1 VLLWRYYRYSVWLRP
16 NSKLQVYAVAA
27 ESDIRPL
34 LTAGD
39 AGVCSGGRCGTSVDK
54 ECLRLGWPST
64 ANSFP
69 FSASL
74 FRHCAPPFSEPGC
87 GVSCAVSP
95 ATYTEGP
102 TRCETHETACDS
114 LNVEAIASRAD
125 SLECSTCRSTNKS
138 KLYKLTASAILSL
151 SITSLVSA
159 QIPLRSNQLQLRST
173 TATGPHRTFWSTNY
187 FLCLSNLPE
196 YEA

>member
-1 VLLWRYYRYSVWLRP
+1 VLLWRYHRYSVWLRP
-16 NSKLQVYAVAA
+16 DSRLQVYVVAA

-34 LTAGD
+34 LNGGD
-39 AGVCSGGRCGTSVDK
+39 VGACSGSRCGTSADK
-54 ECLRLGWPST
+54 DCLRLEWPST

-74 FRHCAPPFSEPGC
+74 SPHCAPPYSEPGC
-87 GVSCAVSP
+87 GVSCGVSP
-95 ATYTEGP
+95 VTYTEGP

-114 LNVEAIASRAD
+114 QNVEAIVSRAD
-125 SLECSTCRSTNKS
+125 SLRCSACESTNKS
-138 KLYKLTASAILSL
+138 KLHKLAASAILSL
-151 SITSLVSA
+151 SITSLVSV

-173 TATGPHRTFWSTNY
+173 TATDPHRTLWSTNN